1 MSKEELQ
8 SIIYDV
14 RTSAQEKGNIFSLM
28 SCALYTMSVE
38 AFGKLGTTH
47 LWWYIFESDE
57 NKFENIDE
65 LYEFLSDPN
74 TINLTN
80 DPSPLNFDEK
90 SEQPII
96 EDLKKFIKHV

>member
-38 AFGKLGTTH
+38 AFGKLGATY

-80 DPSPLNFDEK
+80 NPSPLNFDEK
-90 SEQPII
+90 SKQPII
-96 EDLKKFIKHV
+96 EDLKNFIKHI